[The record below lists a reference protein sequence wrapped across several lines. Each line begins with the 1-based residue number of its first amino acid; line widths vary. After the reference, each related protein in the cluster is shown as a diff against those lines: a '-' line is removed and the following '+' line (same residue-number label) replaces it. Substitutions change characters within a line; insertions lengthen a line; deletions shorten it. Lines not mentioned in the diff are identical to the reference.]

1 MVINFWIMLES
12 RTVNVKTRNLR
23 IHVEA
28 VDAQIYKIRT
38 LFIIRGKTRTKD
50 NTSRWVSVSLNER
63 LSGSRGH
70 VGGTRPGQTRK
81 KPKDLSVREGEDR
94 GGRGELI
101 ISGKGRDTENTFK
114 WVSV

>member
-1 MVINFWIMLES
+1 M
-12 RTVNVKTRNLR
+12 
-23 IHVEA
+23 
-28 VDAQIYKIRT
+28 
-38 LFIIRGKTRTKD
+38 FIIRGKARAKD

-94 GGRGELI
+94 GCGTGGGVYVVCKCER
-101 ISGKGRDTENTFK
+101 
-114 WVSV
+114 VA